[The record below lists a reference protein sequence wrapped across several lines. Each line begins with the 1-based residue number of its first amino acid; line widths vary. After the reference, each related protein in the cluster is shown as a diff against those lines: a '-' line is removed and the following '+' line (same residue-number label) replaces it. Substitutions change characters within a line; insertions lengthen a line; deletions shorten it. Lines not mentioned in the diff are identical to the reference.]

1 MSSLGTSRRGGRS
14 SRADLPLNA
23 EINVTSLVDVA
34 FTLLVI
40 FMITAPIM
48 QGGIEVSIPRA
59 DVQPLTSQ
67 DAPFFITVKRDGQI
81 FMEDSPV
88 TVEELEAG
96 LPQLLAAGTIERIY
110 IRGDS
115 LAPYG
120 PVLRTMATAVNS
132 GVNWS
137 VVAQPYVEGG
147 K

>member
-1 MSSLGTSRRGGRS
+1 MG
-14 SRADLPLNA
+14 RADLPMNA

-40 FMITAPIM
+40 FIITAPIL

-59 DVQPLTSQ
+59 DVQAVTS
-67 DAPFFITVKRDGQI
+67 DESPFFITVTSEGRI
-81 FMEDSPV
+81 YMEESEV
-88 TVEELEAG
+88 TIEQLETG
-96 LPQLLAAGTIERIY
+96 LPQLLAAGGVERVY
-110 IRGDS
+110 IRADS

-137 VVAQPYVEGG
+137 VVAEPYRGRP
-147 K
+147 